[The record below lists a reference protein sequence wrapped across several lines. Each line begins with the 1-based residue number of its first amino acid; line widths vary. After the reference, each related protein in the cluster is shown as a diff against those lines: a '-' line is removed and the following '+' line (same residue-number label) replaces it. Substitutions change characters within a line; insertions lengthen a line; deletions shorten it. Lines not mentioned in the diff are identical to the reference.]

1 MVGGAL
7 VSPPVGR
14 DRGSVLTRLLLDTTF
29 LIDADRAGDAL
40 DGAIHDGDDVA
51 IAAVTIAELR
61 VGALL
66 GGRKKAAART
76 AFIEDVLATIP
87 VIAYDLAV
95 AEAHARLLVEVRRQ
109 GTPRG
114 AHDLL
119 IAATALA
126 SRRTVV
132 TADATAFAGLADLEV
147 RHHR

>member
-1 MVGGAL
+1 
-7 VSPPVGR
+7 
-14 DRGSVLTRLLLDTTF
+14 LLDTTF
-29 LIDADRAGDAL
+29 LIDADRSGDAL
-40 DGAIHDGDDVA
+40 DEVIADEDDIA

-66 GGRKKAAART
+66 GTRRTAAART
-76 AFIEDVLATIP
+76 AFVENVLAVIP
-87 VIAYDLAV
+87 VIAYDVAV

-119 IAATALA
+119 IAATATA
-126 SRRTVV
+126 SRRAVV
-132 TADATAFAGLADLEV
+132 TADATAFADLPDLDV

>member
-1 MVGGAL
+1 M
-7 VSPPVGR
+7 
-14 DRGSVLTRLLLDTTF
+14 
-29 LIDADRAGDAL
+29 
-40 DGAIHDGDDVA
+40 A

-66 GGRKKAAART
+66 GTRKKAATRN
-76 AFIEDVLATIP
+76 AFVEDVLAAIP
-87 VIAYDLAV
+87 VITYDVAV

-119 IAATALA
+119 IAATATA

-132 TADATAFAGLADLEV
+132 SADATAFANLPDLEV
-147 RHHR
+147 RNHRW

>member
-1 MVGGAL
+1 M
-7 VSPPVGR
+7 
-14 DRGSVLTRLLLDTTF
+14 
-29 LIDADRAGDAL
+29 IDDE
-40 DGAIHDGDDVA
+40 DDVA

-66 GGRKKAAART
+66 GTRKKAAART
-76 AFIEDVLATIP
+76 AFVDDVLAAIP
-87 VIAYDLAV
+87 VIAYDVVV

-119 IAATALA
+119 IAATATA
-126 SRRTVV
+126 SRRVVV
-132 TADATAFAGLADLEV
+132 TADAMAFANLPDVEV

>member
-1 MVGGAL
+1 VVRGTRL
-7 VSPPVGR
+7 HPSVGR
-14 DRGSVLTRLLLDTTF
+14 DRGSILTRLLLDTTF
-29 LIDADRAGDAL
+29 LIDADRSGDAL
-40 DGAIHDGDDVA
+40 DGLIDDEDDVA

-61 VGALL
+61 LGALL
-66 GGRKKAAART
+66 GTRKKAAART
-76 AFIEDVLATIP
+76 AFVDDVLAAIP
-87 VIAYDLAV
+87 VIAYDVAV

-119 IAATALA
+119 IAATATA

-132 TADATAFAGLADLEV
+132 TADATAFANLPDLEV

>member
-1 MVGGAL
+1 M
-7 VSPPVGR
+7 
-14 DRGSVLTRLLLDTTF
+14 LDTTF
-29 LIDADRAGDAL
+29 LIGADRSGDAL
-40 DGAIHDGDDVA
+40 DDVIADADDVA

-66 GGRKKAAART
+66 GTRKKGATRT
-76 AFIEDVLATIP
+76 AFVEDVLAAFP

-119 IAATALA
+119 IAATAVA

-132 TADATAFAGLADLEV
+132 TADASAFAGLPDLEV